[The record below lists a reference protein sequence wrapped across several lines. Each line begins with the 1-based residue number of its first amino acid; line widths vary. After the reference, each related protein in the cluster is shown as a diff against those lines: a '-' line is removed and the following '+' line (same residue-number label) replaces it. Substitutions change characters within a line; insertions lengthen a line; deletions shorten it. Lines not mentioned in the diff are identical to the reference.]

1 MELKDKGVIVK
12 FGYISG
18 IIFKMYLVDILL
30 KMLEKWFI
38 FGKKVKCRVSIII
51 LCFYKILFKINK
63 VSKIFLKKKKYK
75 LFLLILYLIF
85 VFFW

>member
-51 LCFYKILFKINK
+51 LCFYIRFY
-63 VSKIFLKKKKYK
+63 LK
-75 LFLLILYLIF
+75 
-85 VFFW
+85 

>member
-30 KMLEKWFI
+30 KMLEKRFI

-51 LCFYKILFKINK
+51 LCFYKILRKIKLVKYFKRKSIK
-63 VSKIFLKKKKYK
+63 
-75 LFLLILYLIF
+75 F
-85 VFFW
+85 VY

>member
-12 FGYISG
+12 FGYILG

-63 VSKIFLKKKKYK
+63 VSKIFLKKKKDK

>member
-12 FGYISG
+12 FGYILG
-18 IIFKMYLVDILL
+18 IVFKMYLVDILL
-30 KMLEKWFI
+30 KMLEKRFI

-85 VFFW
+85 VFF